1 MVRPKISLDDI
12 PVAKPRV
19 QRVETTV
26 PLPDPERVAVREI
39 NGTDS
44 GVTEAVVSET
54 QPARPVE
61 PASTSPK
68 ADAPRTPATKTQ
80 NERGGLRALK
90 ALRPQKGDYVLSVSL
105 EERLRDRLARASF
118 EHKVKQTNI
127 VREALDEFLRK
138 EGY

>member
-19 QRVETTV
+19 QRVEATV
-26 PLPDPERVAVREI
+26 PLPEPERVP
-39 NGTDS
+39 
-44 GVTEAVVSET
+44 VTEISGADTGVDEAVSEA

-61 PASTSPK
+61 PAITTPK
-68 ADAPRTPATKTQ
+68 ADAPKPPATKSQ

-118 EHKVKQTNI
+118 ESKVKQTNI

>member
-1 MVRPKISLDDI
+1 MMVKPKISLDDI

-26 PLPDPERVAVREI
+26 PIHEPEHVPLTGIGEP
-39 NGTDS
+39 DS
-44 GVTEAVVSET
+44 GVAEAVSET
-54 QPARPVE
+54 QPDRPVE
-61 PASTSPK
+61 PAITSPK
-68 ADAPRTPATKTQ
+68 ADAPKPPATKPP

-105 EERLRDRLARASF
+105 EERLRDRLAKASF
-118 EHKVKQTNI
+118 DSRVKQTNI

>member
-1 MVRPKISLDDI
+1 MVKPKISLDDI

-19 QRVETTV
+19 QRIETTV
-26 PLPDPERVAVREI
+26 PLHEPELVPVTGIPEPDSAVA
-39 NGTDS
+39 
-44 GVTEAVVSET
+44 EAVSET
-54 QPARPVE
+54 PRQAE
-61 PASTSPK
+61 PAITSPK
-68 ADAPRTPATKTQ
+68 ADAPKTPATKTP

-118 EHKVKQTNI
+118 ESKVKQTNI

>member
-1 MVRPKISLDDI
+1 MVRPKITLDDI

-26 PLPDPERVAVREI
+26 PLTEPEPAVVTEI
-39 NGTDS
+39 NGADS
-44 GVTEAVVSET
+44 GVAEAVSET

-61 PASTSPK
+61 PAITSPK
-68 ADAPRTPATKTQ
+68 ADAPKTPATKTQ

-118 EHKVKQTNI
+118 ESKVKQTNI

>member
-19 QRVETTV
+19 QRVEMTV
-26 PLPDPERVAVREI
+26 PLPEAEHAPETEI
-39 NGTDS
+39 SDAA
-44 GVTEAVVSET
+44 EAVSET

-61 PASTSPK
+61 PPISTPRAEAPK
-68 ADAPRTPATKTQ
+68 APLAKGA

-90 ALRPQKGDYVLSVSL
+90 ASRPQKGDYVLSVSL

-118 EHKVKQTNI
+118 DSKVKQTNI
-127 VREALDEFLRK
+127 VRAALDEFLKK

>member
-1 MVRPKISLDDI
+1 MVRPKITLDDI

-26 PLPDPERVAVREI
+26 PLPEPEPAAVTEI
-39 NGTDS
+39 NGADS
-44 GVTEAVVSET
+44 GVAEAVSET
-54 QPARPVE
+54 LPARPVE
-61 PASTSPK
+61 PTITSPK
-68 ADAPRTPATKTQ
+68 ADAPKTPTTKTQ

-118 EHKVKQTNI
+118 ESKVKQTNI

>member
-1 MVRPKISLDDI
+1 MVRPKITLDDI

-26 PLPDPERVAVREI
+26 PLPEPEPAAVTEI
-39 NGTDS
+39 NGADS
-44 GVTEAVVSET
+44 GVAEAVSET
-54 QPARPVE
+54 LPARPVE
-61 PASTSPK
+61 PAITSPK
-68 ADAPRTPATKTQ
+68 ADAPKTPATKTQ

-118 EHKVKQTNI
+118 ESKVKQTNI

>member
-19 QRVETTV
+19 QRVETTA
-26 PLPDPERVAVREI
+26 PLPGPEHVPAIEI
-39 NGTDS
+39 SAADR
-44 GVTEAVVSET
+44 GVTEAVSET

-61 PASTSPK
+61 PAITLPK
-68 ADAPRTPATKTQ
+68 TDAAKTPATKTQ

-118 EHKVKQTNI
+118 ESKVKQTNI

>member
-26 PLPDPERVAVREI
+26 PLPQPEPVPAAEI
-39 NGTDS
+39 NAADNGFA
-44 GVTEAVVSET
+44 EAVSET

-61 PASTSPK
+61 PVIASPK
-68 ADAPRTPATKTQ
+68 ADAPKTPATKTQ

-118 EHKVKQTNI
+118 ESKVKQTNI

>member
-1 MVRPKISLDDI
+1 MVRPKVPLDDI
-12 PVAKPRV
+12 PIGKPRV

-26 PLPDPERVAVREI
+26 PLPEPEPAAVTEI
-39 NGTDS
+39 NGADS
-44 GVTEAVVSET
+44 GVTEAVSET

-61 PASTSPK
+61 PAITSLK
-68 ADAPRTPATKTQ
+68 ADTPKTPATRTQ

-118 EHKVKQTNI
+118 ESKVKQTNI

>member
-26 PLPDPERVAVREI
+26 PLAEPEPAAVTEI
-39 NGTDS
+39 NGADS
-44 GVTEAVVSET
+44 GVAGTISET

-61 PASTSPK
+61 PAITSPK
-68 ADAPRTPATKTQ
+68 ADAPKTPATKTQ

-118 EHKVKQTNI
+118 ESKVKQTNI

>member
-26 PLPDPERVAVREI
+26 SLPEPEPVPVTEI
-39 NGTDS
+39 NGADG
-44 GVTEAVVSET
+44 GVAEAASET
-54 QPARPVE
+54 QPVRPVE
-61 PASTSPK
+61 PAITPPK
-68 ADAPRTPATKTQ
+68 ADAPKTPATKTQ

-118 EHKVKQTNI
+118 ESKVKQTNI

>member
-19 QRVETTV
+19 QRVEATV
-26 PLPDPERVAVREI
+26 PPPEPAAVTEI
-39 NGTDS
+39 NGADR
-44 GVTEAVVSET
+44 GAAEAVSET

-61 PASTSPK
+61 PAITPAK
-68 ADAPRTPATKTQ
+68 ADAPKTPATKTQ

-118 EHKVKQTNI
+118 ESKVKQTNI